1 MKNKRKVSKK
11 RIFFNASVILA
22 GFKSPFGGSAK
33 ILSWCKSKKIEGLVS
48 ELVVDEVIRNAQ
60 RMGFDYNEI
69 SLLVENI
76 FDSFETAPNAETVK
90 KYQKIVIDFGDAHV
104 LASCHEAKADFL
116 VTLDKKH
123 LLILQNKIKWVRI
136 VSPAELLVGAHGL
149 EPWTSSLS
157 EKRSNQLS

>member
-33 ILSWCKSKKIEGLVS
+33 ILSWCKSKKIEGLIS

-60 RMGFDYNEI
+60 KIGFDYNEI
-69 SLLVENI
+69 SLLIENT
-76 FDSFETAPNAETVK
+76 FDSFETAPNAE
-90 KYQKIVIDFGDAHV
+90 IV
-104 LASCHEAKADFL
+104 
-116 VTLDKKH
+116 KKH

>member
-69 SLLVENI
+69 SLLVENT
-76 FDSFETAPNAETVK
+76 FDSFETAPNAE
-90 KYQKIVIDFGDAHV
+90 IV
-104 LASCHEAKADFL
+104 
-116 VTLDKKH
+116 KKH

>member
-33 ILSWCKSKKIEGLVS
+33 ILSWCKSKKIEGLIS

-60 RMGFDYNEI
+60 KIGFDYNEI
-69 SLLVENI
+69 SLLIENT
-76 FDSFETAPNAETVK
+76 FDSFETAPNAE
-90 KYQKIVIDFGDAHV
+90 IV
-104 LASCHEAKADFL
+104 
-116 VTLDKKH
+116 KKH

-136 VSPAELLVGAHGL
+136 VSPAEFLVGAHGL

>member
-1 MKNKRKVSKK
+1 MKIKRKVSKK

-60 RMGFDYNEI
+60 KIGFDYNEI
-69 SLLVENI
+69 SLLIENT
-76 FDSFETAPNAETVK
+76 FDSFETAPNAE
-90 KYQKIVIDFGDAHV
+90 IV
-104 LASCHEAKADFL
+104 
-116 VTLDKKH
+116 KKH